1 MTYENFH
8 KIFMAV
14 LNIHAPIKKKIERGN
29 NASFMTKTLARE
41 IMHRTKLK
49 NTFNKNPT
57 DEN

>member
-1 MTYENFH
+1 
-8 KIFMAV
+8 MAV

-57 DEN
+57 DEK